1 MRRLLPILL
10 LLLLSACDVMDIVA
24 PENEAIRGDGLVV
37 EGWIDEDGYPVVS
50 VTTTLRRP
58 DEPQPVSSL
67 AGLVVRDAEV
77 YVSDGTQRVQLT
89 GALSLE
95 SFPPYVY
102 STRLMKGE
110 VGKTYTLTV
119 SYKGKEATAETT
131 IPEKTELTSL
141 DVFRT
146 EDDVYR
152 IYAVFDPDPEACY
165 GFFSKGSGDTFGYL
179 PVFLG
184 LVDGSVVS
192 GPQTVSVTRGSALTS
207 LKEYKPGFEPGDRV
221 DIRFC
226 TMNRDIYRF
235 WETFQQLTGISYIM
249 TYPTNFS
256 NLPSNMTGAYGYWAG
271 YGTATYSVNIP
282 EEEEEP

>member
-1 MRRLLPILL
+1 MKRLLPILL
-10 LLLLSACDVMDIVA
+10 LLLLAACDKMDTLA
-24 PENEAIRGDGLVV
+24 PENDAIRGDGLVV

-58 DEPQPVSSL
+58 DEPQPVASL

-77 YVSDGTQRVQLT
+77 YVSDGTQKVQLT
-89 GALSLE
+89 GSLSLDA
-95 SFPPYVY
+95 FPPYVY
-102 STRLMKGE
+102 STSLMKGE
-110 VGKTYTLTV
+110 IGKTYTLTV
-119 SYKGKEATAETT
+119 SYKGMEATAETT
-131 IPEKTELTSL
+131 IPEATQLTSL

-165 GFFSKGSGDTFGYL
+165 GFFSKGGEDAFGYL

-207 LKEYKPGFEPGDRV
+207 LKEYKPGFEPGERV

-226 TMNRDIYRF
+226 TMNREIYRF